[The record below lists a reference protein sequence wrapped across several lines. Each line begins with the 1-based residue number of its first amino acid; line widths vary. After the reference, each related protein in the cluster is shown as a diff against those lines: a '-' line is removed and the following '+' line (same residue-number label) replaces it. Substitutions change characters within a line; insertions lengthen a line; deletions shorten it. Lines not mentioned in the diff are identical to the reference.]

1 MENKREIRTYGE
13 QYQPRLRE
21 NADGSASRTIE
32 GYAIVFGKESVL
44 LQDWYDTYREIIEPG
59 AITEAELATMDI
71 KMTMYHNREKLL
83 ARSNKGV
90 GSLRLSV
97 DKVGVKYEFEAPN
110 SPDGDT
116 ALELVRRGDLAGSSF
131 TFWSDETSSVRYE
144 MMDDDT
150 LLRHVNHID
159 RVYEMTIASDPAY
172 QQTSVTA
179 REVTDA
185 GIQLP
190 GQKPKIDAEAIA
202 RREAQIKKLQS
213 LSKK

>member
-32 GYAIVFGKESVL
+32 GYAIVFGVESVL

-97 DKVGVKYEFEAPN
+97 DEVGVKYEFEAPN

-144 MMDDDT
+144 MMDDKT

-159 RVYEMTIASDPAY
+159 RIYEMTIASDPAY

-190 GQKPKIDAEAIA
+190 GQQPKPDADAIA

>member
-1 MENKREIRTYGE
+1 MEKNREIRTYGE

-32 GYAIVFGKESVL
+32 GYAIVFGVQSVL

-97 DKVGVKYEFEAPN
+97 DEVGVKYEFEAPN

-131 TFWSDETSSVRYE
+131 TFWSDEKSSVRYE

-159 RVYEMTIASDPAY
+159 RIYEMTIASDPAY

>member
-1 MENKREIRTYGE
+1 MENKREIRTYGDK
-13 QYQPRLRE
+13 YQPRLRE

-32 GYAIVFGKESVL
+32 GYAIVFGVESVL

-97 DKVGVKYEFEAPN
+97 DEVGVKYEFEAPN

-190 GQKPKIDAEAIA
+190 GQQPKLDADAIA